1 VIASAMVDVTCQRG
15 DQRASRSPAAFGA
28 NVAAVLEERRGQK
41 VALSDTLSAGRDR
54 DGGERAGRERSR
66 GRRWSGKRSG

>member
-1 VIASAMVDVTCQRG
+1 VDMPEE
-15 DQRASRSPAAFGA
+15 RSKGLEVAGRFGA

-41 VALSDTLSAGRDR
+41 VALGDTLSAGRDR

-66 GRRWSGKRSG
+66 GRRWSGRWSG